1 MRNGLMM
8 AVAVLLLT
16 AAHAHELKP
25 LPDMASSKVPTARDA
40 ETIVTKHVMAHP
52 QDGVSATET
61 IIGKLSFTLGV
72 EMPDFGKKGDRV
84 WQVHRVS
91 FAETT
96 SIIWVNAETKMVR
109 IIYPER
115 KTTAE
120 PGDTPNT
127 HSPSAQG
134 VGGR

>member
-1 MRNGLMM
+1 MKNGLMM
-8 AVAVLLLT
+8 VMVVFLVTAV
-16 AAHAHELKP
+16 HAQELKL
-25 LPDMASSKVPTARDA
+25 LPDMSSAKVPTPRDA
-40 ETIVTKHVMAHP
+40 ETIVTKHVMVNTH
-52 QDGVSATET
+52 DGVSATET

-72 EMPDFGKKGDRV
+72 DIPDFGKKGDRV

-96 SIIWVNAETKMVR
+96 SIIWVNAETKTVR

-120 PGDTPNT
+120 PGDTPNPR
-127 HSPSAQG
+127 SPTAHG
-134 VGGR
+134 FGGR